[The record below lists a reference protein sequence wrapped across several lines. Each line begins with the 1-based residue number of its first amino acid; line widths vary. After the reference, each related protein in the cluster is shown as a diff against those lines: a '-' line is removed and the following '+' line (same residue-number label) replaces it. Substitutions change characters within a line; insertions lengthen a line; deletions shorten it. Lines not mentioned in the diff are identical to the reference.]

1 MLPDKLSDTSL
12 QWLVFALLALHNLEE
27 ALTMRAYFPRISELL
42 RANAPASLV
51 SAMPTLAEFY
61 AALAG
66 ATIFPLILVM
76 VATTGRPSKLKY
88 YLVALVQAQ
97 VLLNVFVPHVPAA
110 FALGGYAPGLLT
122 AVLVNLPFS
131 IYFFRRSLSAS
142 RVTRKGLLVML
153 LVALPLLLLSIR
165 LLYALGASVAT

>member
-1 MLPDKLSDTSL
+1 MPPDKLSYTSV
-12 QWLVFALLALHNLEE
+12 QWLAFACLALHNLEE
-27 ALTMRAYFPRISELL
+27 ALTMRSYLPRIRELL
-42 RANAPASLV
+42 GAHAPAGLA
-51 SAMPTLAEFY
+51 SAIPTPAQFY

-66 ATIFPLILVM
+66 ATLIPLILVI
-76 VATTGRPSKLKY
+76 VATTGKPSKLKF

-110 FALGGYAPGLLT
+110 YALGGYAPGLIT

-131 IYFFRRSLSAS
+131 VYFFRRSLNES
-142 RVTRKGLLVML
+142 RVTRRGLLVML

-165 LLYALGASVAT
+165 LLYTLGASLAR